1 MRFSEQEM
9 ARMAEWIYCLAISGD
24 NEEEESG
31 INGTGLKI
39 EPW

>member
-24 NEEEESG
+24 NEEKESG
-31 INGTGLKI
+31 ISKT
-39 EPW
+39 